1 MKILKFKAN
10 KFFKSKMLKISL
22 LIVST
27 ISIASLVLTGCLG
40 NNSNDSK
47 NNKKTILTFWS
58 SKIEVKEQL
67 ENLAKKFQEK
77 NPDVQINII
86 THGGSGSYAEQF
98 KASANAGNLPDFW
111 NIASFG
117 EYQQS
122 KDHIK
127 CLDDMPLVK
136 KMDERWLGSVKGFD
150 NKIYGVPECI
160 EGYGFIINKLMFET
174 VGIDTSSMY
183 SWDGMVAA
191 FEKLKQAISQKDAN
205 LLAKFPNI
213 SSVFLM
219 PLGEAWVQGNHGFV
233 PFINEDFYPENA
245 PKDYNPIHEAFN
257 AKELPGKGF
266 KHYKTF
272 MDVLYS
278 YSQNNAMSQKYDDVV
293 DNGLFMKSGAAT
305 QQGVWLASKIKQHE
319 EQNKDGLSKELIM
332 LPLNTPIAPQ
342 EKGKYV
348 VSTGQYFVINKN
360 VSDDKYKK
368 IEKFLE
374 FFFSPEMQD
383 YYTNELCFISPMK
396 GANQLFKDSS
406 SFNETLK
413 KAIKENNII
422 SGDLSLIKTEEFSR
436 EGVGTF
442 LQKYFATK
450 DFSEQSFFKT
460 VEEPSKRLWKE
471 ISKNQ

>member
-1 MKILKFKAN
+1 MNILKFKVG
-10 KFFKSKMLKISL
+10 KLFRSKILKISL
-22 LIVST
+22 LMVST
-27 ISIASLVLTGCLG
+27 ISIASLFLTGCP
-40 NNSNDSK
+40 K
-47 NNKKTILTFWS
+47 NGGEDNKKTILTFWNH
-58 SKIEVKEQL
+58 KVEVKEQL
-67 ENLAKKFQEK
+67 EKLAKMFQEK
-77 NPDVQINII
+77 NPDVEINII
-86 THGGSGSYAEQF
+86 THGGSGNYSEQF
-98 KASANAGNLPDFW
+98 KTAANSGILPDLW

-122 KDHIK
+122 KDYIK

-150 NKIYGVPECI
+150 NKIYGVPECV
-160 EGYGFIINKLMFET
+160 EGYGFVVNKLMFET
-174 VGIDTSSMY
+174 VGIDTNSMY
-183 SWDGMVAA
+183 NWDGMITA
-191 FEKLKQAISQKDAN
+191 FEKLKQAIDQKDAN

-213 SSVFLM
+213 SSVFLLA
-219 PLGEAWVQGNHGFV
+219 LGEAWIQGNHSFV
-233 PFINEDFYPENA
+233 PFINEDFYIENA
-245 PKDYNPIHEAFN
+245 PKDYNPIHEAFK

-266 KHYKTF
+266 KDYKTF
-272 MDVLYS
+272 MDILYS

-293 DNGLFMKSGAAT
+293 DNGLFMKTGAVT

-319 EQNKDGLSKELIM
+319 EQNKDGLSKELVM
-332 LPLNTPIAPQ
+332 LPLNTPIKPQ

-348 VSTGQYFVINKN
+348 AYTGQYFVINKN
-360 VSDDKYKK
+360 VNDEKYKK

-374 FFFSPEMQD
+374 FFFSPEIQE
-383 YYTNELCFISPMK
+383 YYTNELCFISPIK

-422 SGDLSLIKTEEFSR
+422 PGDLSVIKTEEFSR

-450 DFSEQSFFKT
+450 DFSDQSFFKT
-460 VEEPSKRLWKE
+460 VEEPSKNLWKQ
-471 ISKNQ
+471 ISGR